1 MTSPSEAPESITAG
15 NGANR
20 PPSALRSDLRIIL
33 YAWLFG
39 AFWLWAISGAVMT
52 QFARAVGTPDW
63 AFGLLSA
70 MPYVGAMF
78 QLPASVMLARYG
90 RRKSLFMWTVSAG
103 RLLWVVAA
111 AIPWTLPNHRD
122 LWWPLMVV
130 CLTLSHGCN
139 NAGTPAWM
147 DWMADVIPSRVRAR
161 YFSVRFRYGQIA
173 GLVATLS
180 IGYVLDLVDRA
191 HESNLMLQTTSII
204 LGIAGLMGLMDIVL
218 FRRVK
223 DADARP
229 EEKHPPLLE
238 MLRQPLRNREFRWFL
253 LYNFLLFMSLGFV
266 GQYIWLYALDV
277 VGLSNM
283 QANVLLIAMPLIMMA
298 ISYTMWGK
306 VIDRVGR
313 KPTIMIAGVVTA
325 NGALW
330 WIFVGHGLLPMTV
343 WGYEFSLVTMVGYLM
358 CITAMLT
365 WPGVE
370 LANFN
375 FLLGLAGTRESKR
388 TGGGYVA
395 LNAMAVAVGGA
406 TSGLLAG
413 ALAKWLGRD
422 WQVIVPVIGLSLTY
436 HSVLFLISTVGRYV
450 ALLCVLPMHEPA
462 ALSTRYAFRYSTSL
476 IYENTRAIVV
486 TPMRVVGRVA
496 RWSYRER

>member
-1 MTSPSEAPESITAG
+1 MTSLADTTKPESAAG
-15 NGANR
+15 GMR
-20 PPSALRSDLRIIL
+20 PPSVLRTDLRVIL

-39 AFWLWAISGAVMT
+39 AFWLWTISGAAMT
-52 QFARAVGTPDW
+52 QFARAIHTPDW

-70 MPYVGAMF
+70 MPYFGAMF
-78 QLPASVMLARYG
+78 QLPASIMLARYG
-90 RRKSLFMWTVSAG
+90 RRKTLFLWTVMTG

-111 AIPWTLPNHRD
+111 AIPWVLPNYRD
-122 LWWPLMVV
+122 AWWPLMVI

-161 YFSVRFRYGQIA
+161 YFAVRFRYGQIA

-180 IGYVLDLVDRA
+180 IGYVLDIVDRA
-191 HESNLMLQTTSII
+191 HDSNLLMLTTSLI
-204 LGIAGLMGLMDIVL
+204 LGVAGLMGTMDIVL
-218 FRRVK
+218 FRRVD

-229 EEKHPPLLE
+229 KEKSPPLLE
-238 MLRQPLRNREFRWFL
+238 MLKQPLRNREFRWFL
-253 LYNFLLFMSLGFV
+253 LYNFVLFMSLGFV
-266 GQYIWLYALDV
+266 GQYIWLYVYDV
-277 VGLSNM
+277 VKVTNT
-283 QANVLLIAMPLIMMA
+283 QANLLLIAVPLIMMA

-306 VIDRVGR
+306 LIDRVGR

-330 WIFVGHGLLPMTV
+330 WIFVGHGLWPVT
-343 WGYEFSLVTMVGYLM
+343 WFGYEFSLVTVVGYIM

-406 TSGLLAG
+406 MSGVIAG
-413 ALAKWLGRD
+413 GLAKWLGPG
-422 WQVIVPVIGLSLTY
+422 WTAVVPVIGLTLTY
-436 HSVLFLISTVGRYV
+436 HSVLFLISTVGRYI
-450 ALLCVLPMHEPA
+450 ALLCVLPMHEPT

-476 IYENTRAIVV
+476 IYENARSIAV
-486 TPMRVVGRVA
+486 TPMRVAGRVA
-496 RWSYRER
+496 RWSYRG